1 MYKIGIDLGGTKVEG
16 VVLDDNNKELYRK
29 RFPNGKEGGYENVLS
44 VLKTLYTDLCEF
56 ISGAEHTL
64 GLGTPGAMAKE
75 SNLLKNSNIECM
87 NGLPFQ
93 TDLEKL
99 FNHKL
104 VIENDANCF
113 ALAEAVIGAG
123 KGKDL
128 VFGVIMGTGCGG
140 GIVYKGE
147 VIRGLKESA
156 GEWGHSTI
164 NFDNGPVWR
173 NSPLKG
179 LVEAY
184 ISGTGAQER
193 YAEEFGGNLEMQEI
207 ISNYRKGEQN
217 AVRAMGKFFEYYGV
231 SISNIIKFM
240 DPDAIVLGGGLSNVD
255 EIYTEG
261 PQYVEKY
268 CLNQELYTPVL
279 KNEYGD
285 SAGVFG
291 AALVGIK

>member
-16 VVLDDNNKELYRK
+16 IVLDQDNKELFRK
-29 RFPNGKEGGYENVLS
+29 RYPNGKEGGYQNVLDTI
-44 VLKTLYTDLCEF
+44 KTLYTDLCNY
-56 ISGAEHTL
+56 IDGAEHTL

-87 NGLPFQ
+87 NGEPFQ
-93 TDLEKL
+93 EDLEKL
-99 FNHKL
+99 FNHKII
-104 VIENDANCF
+104 VENDANCF

-147 VIRGLKESA
+147 VIRGLRESA

-164 NFDNGPVWR
+164 NFENGPSWR

-193 YAEEFGGNLEMQEI
+193 YEEEFGEKLGMQEI
-207 ISNYRKGEQN
+207 VESYRDGEER
-217 AVRAMGKFFEYYGV
+217 AVKAMNTFLEHYGI

-255 EIYTEG
+255 EIYSKG
-261 PQYVEKY
+261 PKYIEKY
-268 CLNQELYTPVL
+268 CLSQEFYTPVL

-291 AALVGIK
+291 AALIGVA

>member
-1 MYKIGIDLGGTKVEG
+1 MYRIGIDLGGTKVEG
-16 VVLDDNNKELYRK
+16 VVLDQENKELHRERY
-29 RFPNGKEGGYENVLS
+29 PNGKEGGYDNILNTI
-44 VLKTLYTDLCEF
+44 KKLYTNLCAE
-56 ISGAEHTL
+56 IDGASHTL

-75 SNLLKNSNIECM
+75 NNLLKNCNIECM
-87 NGLPFQ
+87 NGKPFQ
-93 TDLEKL
+93 DDLVKL
-99 FNHKL
+99 LDHN
-104 VIENDANCF
+104 VVVENDANCF

-164 NFDNGPVWR
+164 NFENGPVWR
-173 NSPLKG
+173 NSVLKG

-193 YAEEFGGNLEMQEI
+193 YAEEYGDKLEMKDIVE
-207 ISNYRKGEQN
+207 NYRNGEDR
-217 AVRAMGKFFEYYGV
+217 AVQAMNTFLNHYGI

-240 DPDAIVLGGGLSNVD
+240 DPDVIVLGGGLSNVD
-255 EIYTEG
+255 EIYSEG
-261 PQYVEKY
+261 PKYVEKY
-268 CLNQELYTPVL
+268 CLNEELYTPIL

-285 SAGVFG
+285 SAGVYG
-291 AALVGIK
+291 AAIVGVE